1 MPAHCLVFHH
11 SRYEP
16 VAALAGSVLVFLW
29 PLGACLSLPVLAAS
43 SLPFITPFFLFQ
55 PCLLILQKLLPPC
68 TVLLPHAAPPAAG
81 LMFDGAAD
89 GAGAAQEPAS
99 RCPGALRVS
108 PDLSLSLLI
117 PASWERDNFRLV

>member
-1 MPAHCLVFHH
+1 M
-11 SRYEP
+11 
-16 VAALAGSVLVFLW
+16 FLW

-68 TVLLPHAAPPAAG
+68 TVLLPHAAG
-81 LMFDGAAD
+81 LMFDSVAG
-89 GAGAAQEPAS
+89 GAGAARVPAS

-108 PDLSLSLLI
+108 PDLSFSLLT
-117 PASWERDNFRLV
+117 